1 MINKDDQDILYANQ
15 YKVIYQ
21 NDKKAALI
29 NDKSIVV
36 KKSIMPYTQKDPKQK
51 LPMSVLTPEFIEKI
65 QVLLSKIVNN
75 KTKEK
80 HLFEYIIQLRTKF
93 QELLSKSAKILYY
106 LSFTINFNF
115 VVKKI

>member
-51 LPMSVLTPEFIEKI
+51 LPMSVLTPEFIETI
-65 QVLLSKIVNN
+65 QGLLSKIVNN

-80 HLFEYIIQLRTKF
+80 HLFDYIIKLRTQF
-93 QELLSKSAKILYY
+93 QKLLSKLVKILCYFS
-106 LSFTINFNF
+106 LKFNF
-115 VVKKI
+115 VVEKI